1 MTRIRYDRE
10 NCCMEFFGHAGSEE
24 AGRDLVCAAVSI
36 LLYTLIDA
44 VQDRAETL
52 TPSICMA
59 DGKAS
64 VRCHTAMRDR
74 QEADTI
80 YGTVF
85 TGCERLAREFPQ
97 YVEAIKI
104 EEV

>member
-1 MTRIRYDRE
+1 
-10 NCCMEFFGHAGSEE
+10 
-24 AGRDLVCAAVSI
+24 
-36 LLYTLIDA
+36 
-44 VQDRAETL
+44 
-52 TPSICMA
+52 
-59 DGKAS
+59 
-64 VRCHTAMRDR
+64 MRDR

-97 YVEAIKI
+97 YVDAIKI